1 MNSTLKVSLFS
12 AAMLAVSAV
21 SGFAQTNNKVS
32 VKVPFEFVAGTTT
45 FPAGNYNFSQDQNG
59 ILYISSAQLHKSAM
73 ILTNAEPAAPFT
85 NNAPTVKFDKDKED
99 GVYSLSEVSLADAM
113 GRRVIKLDHASGTAA
128 MVSKAGLTNGAAK
141 GLKK

>member
-1 MNSTLKVSLFS
+1 MNRTLKVSLFS

-21 SGFAQTNNKVS
+21 SGFAQANNKVA

-45 FPAGNYNFSQDQNG
+45 FPAGNYEFSQDQNG
-59 ILYISSAQLHKSAM
+59 ILYISSAETHKSAM
-73 ILTNAEPAAPFT
+73 ILTNAEPVALFTATAP
-85 NNAPTVKFDKDKED
+85 AVKFDKEE

-113 GRRVIKLDHASGTAA
+113 GRRVIKIDHASGTAA

>member
-1 MNSTLKVSLFS
+1 MTSTLKVSLFS

-59 ILYISSAQLHKSAM
+59 ILYISSAQMHKAAM
-73 ILTNAEPAAPFT
+73 LLTNAEPVAAFT
-85 NNAPTVKFDKDKED
+85 NNSPTVKFDKED